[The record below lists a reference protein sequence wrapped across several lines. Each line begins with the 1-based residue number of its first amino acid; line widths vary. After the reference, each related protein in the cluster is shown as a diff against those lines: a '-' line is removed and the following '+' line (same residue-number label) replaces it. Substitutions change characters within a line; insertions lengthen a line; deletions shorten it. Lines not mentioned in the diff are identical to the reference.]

1 MSRNFGIPFLLL
13 PNSEARGPGTSGLW
27 TAASWLGLDLGPA
40 VTGHL
45 TLDTLSHVAEFQFP
59 LL

>member
-1 MSRNFGIPFLLL
+1 MSRAFGILFLL
-13 PNSEARGPGTSGLW
+13 PTNSEAREPGTSGLW

-40 VTGHL
+40 VAGHL